1 MSEPTKS
8 ILDEE
13 TIRRLQEI
21 RRANEAIV
29 TCAEILCEH
38 GSNDGSIPTGPSV
51 FIRLGPNQV
60 MGLNFAIE
68 ACSRHIKSEFDDH
81 LEELGVNWSEEFSPD
96 LNRQAEAADELYN
109 GEITFDEFELRVNH

>member
-1 MSEPTKS
+1 MTDSTKTNF
-8 ILDEE
+8 DEE

-38 GSNDGSIPTGPSV
+38 GSNDGSIPSGPSV
-51 FIRLGPNQV
+51 FIRLDPNQV

-81 LEELGVNWSEEFSPD
+81 LEELGVFWSKEFSPE
-96 LNRQAEAADELYN
+96 LNRQAEAVDELHN
-109 GEITFDEFELRVNH
+109 GEITFDEFESRVNH